1 MTMTKAALP
10 FVASIAAV
18 MGLWLVQAA
27 YAADTKLN
35 DADQKFLK
43 EAAEISMTEVQ
54 LGKLAQDHAATQPV
68 MKFGQRMVRDHTRM
82 ANELR
87 DLAKSKGVTLPDKL
101 DKKHQ
106 KMVDQ
111 MSSLRAGDFDRAYTK
126 DMVSGHEEAIQKF
139 EDEARNGHDPEIK
152 AWAAKEVK
160 ILQDHLR
167 FAQKT
172 VKAVQGG
179 R

>member
-1 MTMTKAALP
+1 MTKAALL
-10 FVASIAAV
+10 FVTSVAAV
-18 MGLWLVQAA
+18 MGFWLVQAS
-27 YAADTKLN
+27 YAADTKLS

-43 EAAEISMTEVQ
+43 EADEIGMTEVQ

-68 MKFGQRMVRDHTRM
+68 MRFGQRMVRDHSRM
-82 ANELR
+82 GNELR

-139 EDEARNGHDPEIK
+139 EDEAKNGHDPEVK

-160 ILQDHLR
+160 ILQEHLR
-167 FAQKT
+167 LARQT
-172 VKAVQGG
+172 VKVVQGG

>member
-1 MTMTKAALP
+1 MTMTKAALL
-10 FVASIAAV
+10 FIASIAAAT
-18 MGLWLVQAA
+18 GFWLAQASF
-27 YAADTKLN
+27 AADTKLN
-35 DADQKFLK
+35 ETDQKFLK
-43 EAAEISMTEVQ
+43 EADEISMTEVR

-68 MKFGQRMVRDHTRM
+68 MKFGQRMVRDHSRM
-82 ANELR
+82 NKELR
-87 DLAKSKGVTLPDKL
+87 DLAKAKGITLPDKL

-106 KMVDQ
+106 KMVEQ
-111 MSSLRAGDFDRAYTK
+111 MSSLSGGDFDRAYTK

-139 EDEARNGHDPEIK
+139 EEEAKNGQDPEVK

-160 ILQDHLR
+160 ILQEHLQ
-167 FAQKT
+167 FARRT